1 MAAPLLSFLWVCS
14 GSNAWAGVQEVQAP
28 DQARR
33 CLVECVNLWGL
44 PPGSSAT
51 TAWISLQDG
60 EHTSALLLQT
70 HLCHCP
76 HCSPTQIHR
85 AIYFIF
91 ALKEDNGEEEALT
104 V

>member
-1 MAAPLLSFLWVCS
+1 MVAPLLSFLWICS
-14 GSNAWAGVQEVQAP
+14 GSNTWAGVQEVQVP

-60 EHTSALLLQT
+60 EH
-70 HLCHCP
+70 
-76 HCSPTQIHR
+76 IHR

-91 ALKEDNGEEEALT
+91 TLKEDNGEEEALT